1 MVGWALV
8 PVPALPP
15 ASPLQGSSR
24 ARSRL
29 EPGVERWGRGRGRS
43 GHRRAPFYPPSPG
56 AAPKKKGAGGRGV
69 EGGVISS
76 QYQTRP
82 SPYPPPSQA
91 RTKAQKVRGWDG
103 SGKGVGRGEHITTS
117 SSETNFACQGQA
129 LNPCLVFFILLS
141 LKNGEMLPIFL
152 KEFFSGLRF
161 SNFGFAKGEMLPIF
175 LEEFFLI
182 FEFAI
187 LGSC

>member
-1 MVGWALV
+1 MV

-117 SSETNFACQGQA
+117 SSETNFAKDRRLIHA
-129 LNPCLVFFILLS
+129 SDFFLFLS
-141 LKNGEMLPIFL
+141 LKQ
-152 KEFFSGLRF
+152 
-161 SNFGFAKGEMLPIF
+161 GEMLPIF
-175 LEEFFLI
+175 LEEFFFLVCDFPILGSQKGKCCPFFWKNFFLI

-187 LGSC
+187 FCSC